1 VIIPSGSSKQELVGL
16 AVVGDGVTGA
26 GVGATGCT
34 EGLSLGRLD
43 PLGLTD
49 EVTLGAEEQRSHVPK
64 HTSNAPEECSGSQS
78 AGTKAGRSER

>member
-1 VIIPSGSSKQELVGL
+1 LSESTHSSASVG
-16 AVVGDGVTGA
+16 AGVTGDGVTGA

-34 EGLSLGRLD
+34 EGLSLGRLV